1 VAVDGAESGA
11 GPSPYQAFQKAR
23 NELTATWLATQ
34 ATVDAL
40 QHAIV
45 QFEDLIHPR
54 GRGLDTLRDVGRHG
68 R

>member
-1 VAVDGAESGA
+1 MTVDGANDGA
-11 GPSPYQAFQKAR
+11 QPSAYQAFQKAR
-23 NELTATWLATQ
+23 SELTATWLATQ

-54 GRGLDTLRDVGRHG
+54 GRGLDTLRDFGRHG